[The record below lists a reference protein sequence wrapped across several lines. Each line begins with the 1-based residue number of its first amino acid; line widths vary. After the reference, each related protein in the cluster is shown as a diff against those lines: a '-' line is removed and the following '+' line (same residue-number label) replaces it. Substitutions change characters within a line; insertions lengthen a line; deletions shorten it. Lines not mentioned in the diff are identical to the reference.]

1 MTDEGH
7 MTPLPVLDNSPG
19 QGEASSLVVSL
30 GQAEIIALSTVSKA
44 RSPYK
49 GRLREKDLMWDI
61 KESVQA
67 QDYYKITLTFRES
80 SAAAEDVGEEQLYV
94 DQHGKVRL
102 RQILSWPSQR
112 FQRPARLLLFSI
124 LSAVLILGVVAG
136 VYALIQ
142 WGPILAGPGS

>member
-1 MTDEGH
+1 MA
-7 MTPLPVLDNSPG
+7 PLPVPG
-19 QGEASSLVVSL
+19 YASDRGEVSGPAVSL
-30 GQAEIIALSTVSKA
+30 GQAEIVALSTVSKA

-49 GRLREKDLMWDI
+49 GHLREKDLVWDI

-80 SAAAEDVGEEQLYV
+80 SAVAEDVGEEQLYI
-94 DQHGKVRL
+94 DQQGKVRL

-112 FQRPARLLLFSI
+112 VRRPARLLLFSI
-124 LSAVLILGVVAG
+124 LSAFLILGLGAG

-142 WGPILAGPGS
+142 WGPMLAGPRG